1 MSGSDPQSR
10 AGGQRKVT
18 SVAGRFAADGYH
30 LCVRTLAL
38 DYGERRIGVA
48 ISDPTGLI
56 AQPLET
62 IAASAGGRDALE
74 RIAELVR
81 AHEVVQIVV
90 GLPLHMNGESGPEVQ
105 RARAFGE
112 RVRVRAGVAVDYL
125 DERWTSLE
133 AERALD
139 EGGVKRRD
147 QRGRV
152 DPIAAALLLR
162 TWLERK
168 RP

>member
-1 MSGSDPQSR
+1 MIGL
-10 AGGQRKVT
+10 AGPAPLR
-18 SVAGRFAADGYH
+18 SYH
-30 LCVRTLAL
+30 LAMRTLAL

-48 ISDPTGLI
+48 ISDPSGAI
-56 AQPLET
+56 ATPLET
-62 IAASAGGRDALE
+62 IAARPGGRGALE

-81 AHEVVQIVV
+81 DHEVDQVVV
-90 GLPLHMNGESGPEVQ
+90 GLPLHMNGRAGPEAE

-112 RVRVRAGVAVDYL
+112 RVRAHAKVAVDYL
-125 DERWTSLE
+125 DERWTSRE

-139 EGGVKRRD
+139 EVGVRRRE

-162 TWLERK
+162 TWLELRRK
-168 RP
+168 

>member
-1 MSGSDPQSR
+1 MMTR
-10 AGGQRKVT
+10 ATGLQQP
-18 SVAGRFAADGYH
+18 DGYH
-30 LCVRTLAL
+30 LAVRTLAL

-48 ISDPTGLI
+48 ISDPTGAI
-56 AQPLET
+56 ATPLET
-62 IAASAGGRDALE
+62 IAARPGGRDALE

-81 AHEVVQIVV
+81 SHEIGQVVV
-90 GLPLHMNGESGPEVQ
+90 GLPLHMNGRPGPEAE

-112 RVRVRAGVAVDYL
+112 RVRARAQVAVDYL
-125 DERWTSLE
+125 DERWTSRE

-139 EGGVKRRD
+139 EAGVSRRA

-162 TWLERK
+162 TWLELCRK
-168 RP
+168 

>member
-1 MSGSDPQSR
+1 MT
-10 AGGQRKVT
+10 A
-18 SVAGRFAADGYH
+18 VAGTALGGGYD
-30 LCVRTLAL
+30 LPVRTLAL

-48 ISDPTGLI
+48 ISDATGMI

-62 IAASAGGRDALE
+62 IAASAGGGRDALE

-81 AHEVVQIVV
+81 SHEVGQIVV
-90 GLPLHMNGESGPEVQ
+90 GLPLHMNGRAGPEAE

-112 RVRVRAGVAVDYL
+112 RVRARAGVAVDYL
-125 DERWTSLE
+125 DERWTSVE
-133 AERALD
+133 ASRALD

-162 TWLERK
+162 TWLELRRK
-168 RP
+168 

>member
-1 MSGSDPQSR
+1 MMTR
-10 AGGQRKVT
+10 ATGLQQP
-18 SVAGRFAADGYH
+18 DGYH
-30 LCVRTLAL
+30 LAVRTLAL

-48 ISDPTGLI
+48 ISDPTGAI
-56 AQPLET
+56 ATPLET
-62 IAASAGGRDALE
+62 IAARPGGRDPLE

-81 AHEVVQIVV
+81 SHEIGQVVV
-90 GLPLHMNGESGPEVQ
+90 GLPLHMNGRPGPEAE

-112 RVRVRAGVAVDYL
+112 RVRARAQVAVDYL
-125 DERWTSLE
+125 YERWTSRE

-139 EGGVKRRD
+139 EAGVSRRA

-162 TWLERK
+162 TWLELCRK
-168 RP
+168 

>member
-1 MSGSDPQSR
+1 
-10 AGGQRKVT
+10 VT
-18 SVAGRFAADGYH
+18 RLAGRAAPGRYH
-30 LCVRTLAL
+30 LSVRTLAL

-48 ISDPTGLI
+48 ISDATGAI

-62 IAASAGGRDALE
+62 IAAKTGERGALD

-81 AHEVVQIVV
+81 THEVEQIVV
-90 GLPLHMNGESGPEVQ
+90 GLPLHMNGRPGPEAE

-112 RVRVRAGVAVDYL
+112 RVRARAGVAVDYL
-125 DERWTSLE
+125 DERWTSRE

-139 EGGVKRRD
+139 EAGVRRRA

-162 TWLERK
+162 TWLELRK
-168 RP
+168 R

>member
-1 MSGSDPQSR
+1 MTR
-10 AGGQRKVT
+10 L
-18 SVAGRFAADGYH
+18 AGRTAPDRYH
-30 LCVRTLAL
+30 HSVRTLAL

-48 ISDPTGLI
+48 ISDATGAI

-62 IAASAGGRDALE
+62 IAAKTGERGALD

-81 AHEVVQIVV
+81 THEVEQIVV
-90 GLPLHMNGESGPEVQ
+90 GLPLHMNGRPGPEAE

-112 RVRVRAGVAVDYL
+112 RVRARAGVAVDYL
-125 DERWTSLE
+125 DERWTSRE

-139 EGGVKRRD
+139 EAGVRRRA

-162 TWLERK
+162 TWLELRK
-168 RP
+168 R

>member
-1 MSGSDPQSR
+1 
-10 AGGQRKVT
+10 VT
-18 SVAGRFAADGYH
+18 QVAGFAPFRRYH
-30 LCVRTLAL
+30 SGVRTLAL

-48 ISDPTGLI
+48 ISDAAGVI

-62 IAASAGGRDALE
+62 IEGNALE

-81 AHEVVQIVV
+81 SHDVEQIVV
-90 GLPLHMNGESGPEVQ
+90 GLPLHMSGRAGPEAE

-112 RVRVRAGVAVDYL
+112 RVRARAGVAVDYL

-139 EGGVKRRD
+139 EAGVRRKK
-147 QRGRV
+147 QRGKV

-162 TWLERK
+162 TWLEQRRK
-168 RP
+168 

>member
-1 MSGSDPQSR
+1 M
-10 AGGQRKVT
+10 
-18 SVAGRFAADGYH
+18 
-30 LCVRTLAL
+30 RTLGL

-48 ISDPTGLI
+48 ISDESGSI

-62 IAASAGGRDALE
+62 IPTPRGDAAALA
-74 RIAELVR
+74 RIAELVKTR
-81 AHEVVQIVV
+81 EVGQIVL
-90 GLPLHMNGESGPEVQ
+90 GLPLHMSG
-105 RARAFGE
+105 RAGVEAERVRAFGD
-112 RVRVRAGVAVDYL
+112 RVAKLTGVPVDYL

-133 AERALD
+133 AEHAL
-139 EGGVKRRD
+139 EEAGMSRRE

-162 TWLERK
+162 TWLERR

>member
-1 MSGSDPQSR
+1 
-10 AGGQRKVT
+10 
-18 SVAGRFAADGYH
+18 VAII
-30 LCVRTLAL
+30 CWVRTLAL

-48 ISDPTGLI
+48 LSDPTGAI

-62 IAASAGGRDALE
+62 IDARRGALE
-74 RIAELVR
+74 RIAELVVK
-81 AHEVVQIVV
+81 HEVGQIVV
-90 GLPLHMNGESGPEVQ
+90 GLPLHMNGRPGPEAE

-112 RVRVRAGVAVDYL
+112 KVRARANVPVDYL

-133 AERALD
+133 AERVLE
-139 EGGVKRRD
+139 EGGVRKKE

-162 TWLERK
+162 TWLARQ

>member
-1 MSGSDPQSR
+1 M
-10 AGGQRKVT
+10 
-18 SVAGRFAADGYH
+18 
-30 LCVRTLAL
+30 RTLAL

-48 ISDPTGLI
+48 ISDPTGMI

-62 IAASAGGRDALE
+62 IAATAGGGSAALD

-81 AHEVVQIVV
+81 ANEVGQIVV
-90 GLPLHMNGESGPEVQ
+90 GLPLHMNGRPGPEAE

-112 RVRVRAGVAVDYL
+112 RVRARAGVAVDYL

-162 TWLERK
+162 TWLELRRK
-168 RP
+168 

>member
-1 MSGSDPQSR
+1 MISP
-10 AGGQRKVT
+10 
-18 SVAGRFAADGYH
+18 
-30 LCVRTLAL
+30 VRTLAL

-48 ISDPTGLI
+48 ISDPTGVI

-62 IAASAGGRDALE
+62 IAARPGASDALE
-74 RIAELVR
+74 RIAELVKTL
-81 AHEVVQIVV
+81 EVGQIVV
-90 GLPLHMNGESGPEVQ
+90 GLPLHMNGSAGPEAE

-112 RVRVRAGVAVDYL
+112 RVRARANVPVDYL

-139 EGGVKRRD
+139 EGGVRRKN

-152 DPIAAALLLR
+152 DPIAASLLLR
-162 TWLERK
+162 TWLARRK
-168 RP
+168 S